1 MDSRSRWG
9 QVSSTPLPD
18 NPLQAA
24 RKGLKWDSQIGAS
37 LVTQTVKNL
46 PAMWETQVQSLD
58 QEDPLAK
65 GMATHSSIL
74 AWRIPWTEEPGGLHS
89 IGSQRVRHDW
99 ATNTHEC
106 MHAHTHT
113 HTHTHRSWD
122 LPPSTVGNQR
132 LRRMWFWALKTL
144 WLVKWILSPVLFENQ
159 KDKWM
164 WLFFNVFN
172 AMEQV
177 YSIQMAIQACKIHT
191 ENNITQI
198 FWSGGI
204 KEYSAMK
211 NKMNIHLN

>member
-1 MDSRSRWG
+1 MGLCLATELLNVLSNNLSMIIKKTEDSFRYF
-9 QVSSTPLPD
+9 
-18 NPLQAA
+18 
-24 RKGLKWDSQIGAS
+24 KS
-37 LVTQTVKNL
+37 LSNFNSK
-46 PAMWETQVQSLD
+46 
-58 QEDPLAK
+58 K
-65 GMATHSSIL
+65 
-74 AWRIPWTEEPGGLHS
+74 
-89 IGSQRVRHDW
+89 
-99 ATNTHEC
+99 
-106 MHAHTHT
+106 THT